1 MAMHFSREAPT
12 DATAAFAVAEGAAE
26 GIVTPLGRV
35 DSAAG
40 GPS

>member
-1 MAMHFSREAPT
+1 MHFSREAPAG
-12 DATAAFAVAEGAAE
+12 ATAAFAVAE

>member
-1 MAMHFSREAPT
+1 MAMHFSREAPA
-12 DATAAFAVAEGAAE
+12 DATAAFAVAEGTTK
-26 GIVTPLGRV
+26 GIVTRLGRV

>member
-1 MAMHFSREAPT
+1 MAMHFSREAPA
-12 DATAAFAVAEGAAE
+12 DATTAFAVAESATE

>member
-1 MAMHFSREAPT
+1 MAMHFSREAPA
-12 DATAAFAVAEGAAE
+12 DATAAVAEGATE